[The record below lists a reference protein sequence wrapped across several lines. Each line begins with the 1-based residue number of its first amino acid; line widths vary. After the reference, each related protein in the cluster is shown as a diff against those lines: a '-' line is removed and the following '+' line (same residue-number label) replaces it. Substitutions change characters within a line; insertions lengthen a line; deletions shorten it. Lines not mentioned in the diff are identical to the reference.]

1 MDRLTPD
8 QRSKQGALWNSVPCK
23 TRNWELQVQFKVTG
37 TTKVNS
43 KLVQFSKIMLISN
56 HFLIF

>member
-43 KLVQFSKIMLISN
+43 
-56 HFLIF
+56 IFILL